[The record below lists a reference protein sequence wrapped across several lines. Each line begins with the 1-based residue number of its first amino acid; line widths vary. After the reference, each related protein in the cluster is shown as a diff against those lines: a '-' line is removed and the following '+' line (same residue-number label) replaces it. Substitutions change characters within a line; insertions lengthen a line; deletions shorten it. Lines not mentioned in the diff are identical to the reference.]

1 MSQNPPPYVPAQPP
15 AYGAAAQQAPPQSQ
29 TQVQTAPG
37 QPPAAGPGTDTLVAG
52 PSGATPAQRAGVV
65 AAEARTAQNTPR
77 LIVTLMAISLAAA
90 LLLGATGGWQLL
102 SSRQASLAAA
112 HDTEQLLRVQSIQT
126 DLLRADAI
134 ATNAFLVGGLEPEAQ
149 RADYD
154 TSIAEAA
161 QLIAEA
167 AEAQSADR
175 AALEELNVAV
185 TDYGAQIELARS
197 NNRQGYPVG
206 AEYLK
211 QASAELRAT
220 AMPLLDNLVTAN
232 SSRAE
237 SELASNGPVVLVVVG
252 LICVAAMAAASVLA
266 ARRFRRIVNPGL
278 ALGLGL
284 MLVALIVGGATLSS
298 RSSDG
303 QEISAGSFDQ
313 VRSLS
318 TARISGNDAKA
329 YESLTLIARG
339 SGAGYQ
345 KSWEGAAL
353 TVTGALAPGSDVRRA
368 WDAYGT
374 QHVAL
379 RKADDGGDWDSAVA
393 SSIGDGDANTAFS
406 TFDTTTKAA
415 LDAAS
420 VTASA
425 DLARSG
431 RGTLPGAIVV
441 MLLCAAAAVLSAW
454 GLSRRMREYQ

>member
-1 MSQNPPPYVPAQPP
+1 MSQSPPPYVPAQPQG
-15 AYGAAAQQAPPQSQ
+15 YGTATQQAPTP

-37 QPPAAGPGTDTLVAG
+37 QRSAGPASETLQAG
-52 PSGATPAQRAGVV
+52 PSGATPAQRAGAV
-65 AAEARTAQNTPR
+65 AAKARTAQNTPR
-77 LIVTLMAISLAAA
+77 LIITLMAISLAAA

-102 SSRQASLAAA
+102 SARQASLAAA
-112 HDTEQLLRVQSIQT
+112 HDTEQLLRVQNIQT

-154 TSIAEAA
+154 ASIAEAA
-161 QLIAEA
+161 RLIAEA
-167 AEAQSADR
+167 AEAQPADR
-175 AALEELNVAV
+175 EALERLNTAV
-185 TDYGAQIELARS
+185 TDYAAQIELARA
-197 NNRQGYPVG
+197 NNRQGFPVG

-211 QASAELRAT
+211 QSSAELRAT

-232 SSRAE
+232 STRAE
-237 SELASNGPVVLVVVG
+237 TELSSHGPVVLVIVG
-252 LICVAAMAAASVLA
+252 LVCVAAMAAASVLA

-284 MLVALIVGGATLSS
+284 MLVALVVGGATLGS

-303 QEISAGSFDQ
+303 RTISDGSFDQ
-313 VRSLS
+313 VRSLAA
-318 TARISGNDAKA
+318 ARISGNDAKA

-339 SGAGYQ
+339 SGADYQ
-345 KSWEGAAL
+345 KGWEVAAA
-353 TVTGALAPGSDVRRA
+353 TVTDVLAPGTAVRRN
-368 WDAYGT
+368 WDAYST
-374 QHVAL
+374 QHVAI

-406 TFDTTTKAA
+406 AFDTSTKTA

-420 VTASA
+420 VAASA
-425 DLARSG
+425 DLAKSG
-431 RGTLPGAIVV
+431 RGTLPGAVVV

-454 GLSRRMREYQ
+454 GLSRRMREFQ